1 MELNWTKGKNL
12 GLGMIIFSLSL
23 FYQVILITIA
33 VYAFSIGSL
42 IIMTMIPL
50 GATIAIAYSVSIIFT
65 GNLTGDAYSKLQLG
79 LTEKENFMRL
89 LVPYLIVIGCFSVVF
104 FLTYFVAV
112 EAESVTPLSAFVIG
126 ENLAAIITLLVAD
139 RLRYEAEKRK

>member
-1 MELNWTKGKNL
+1 MSMELNWTKGKNL

-79 LTEKENFMRL
+79 
-89 LVPYLIVIGCFSVVF
+89 
-104 FLTYFVAV
+104 
-112 EAESVTPLSAFVIG
+112 
-126 ENLAAIITLLVAD
+126 
-139 RLRYEAEKRK
+139 